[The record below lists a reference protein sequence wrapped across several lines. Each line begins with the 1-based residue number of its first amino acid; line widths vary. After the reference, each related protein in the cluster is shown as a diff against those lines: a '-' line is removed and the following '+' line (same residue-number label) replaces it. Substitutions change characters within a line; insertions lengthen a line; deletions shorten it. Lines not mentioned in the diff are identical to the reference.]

1 MFRQAVPVSNCMRLE
16 GIFEVGKVN
25 MHDELEGLVMVQHI
39 VASNASLHNNHK
51 RLKKKCRFAFNLDKI
66 KTAPFS
72 IFSRAFLISA

>member
-1 MFRQAVPVSNCMRLE
+1 MRLE

-51 RLKKKCRFAFNLDKI
+51 RLKKNAG
-66 KTAPFS
+66 S
-72 IFSRAFLISA
+72 HLI